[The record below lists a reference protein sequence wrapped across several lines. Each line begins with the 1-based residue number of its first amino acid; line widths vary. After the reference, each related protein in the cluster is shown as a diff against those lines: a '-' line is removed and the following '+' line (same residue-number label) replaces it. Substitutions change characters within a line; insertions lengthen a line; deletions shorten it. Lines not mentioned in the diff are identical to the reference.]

1 MLPLLDTVRRSHASL
16 PAGILPPRCL
26 CPETA
31 ARAPVGMNVITFFA
45 AAATPDVS
53 IRLVML
59 TRGWGSFTA
68 HDIHLV
74 MIFSILAS

>member
-1 MLPLLDTVRRSHASL
+1 MLPLFNAVRRPHAPL

-26 CPETA
+26 CTEAA

-45 AAATPDVS
+45 AATTPDVGV
-53 IRLVML
+53 RLVML
-59 TRGWGSFTA
+59 ARGWGSFTA